1 MKFGIGQS
9 ALRKEDIRF
18 VTGHGRF
25 VDDIPAPDALHA
37 AVMRS
42 PLAHARIAGIDI
54 SAAKTMPGVRAVLT
68 GRDYEADGI
77 GGISCHTIFPGMH
90 RNPVNP
96 PFAALAKDRVLY
108 AGAPVAL
115 VIAETAAQA
124 QDAAE
129 AVDVDYED
137 LPAVLR
143 PSQARAEG
151 APKLWPEA
159 ESNLAFS
166 IELGDAAATEAGF
179 AAAAHVTRL
188 ALHNNRVSANAM
200 EMRCALARFDE
211 GDGRLTVH
219 ASTQQPHAVRADIAR
234 ALGLS
239 ETEVRIIAPDVGG
252 GFGMKGG
259 IHPEDVLIAWAARR
273 LRAAVRWQA
282 TRSESLL
289 ADYHGRDQQ
298 VEAELALD
306 ADGRIL
312 ALRMSCDFN
321 AGAFLSPGG
330 GVSPMF
336 ASTLATGVY
345 RVPAAHCVA
354 RAVYTN
360 TSPTQPYR
368 GAGRPEAAYLIE
380 RLIDLAARESGRD
393 RIELRRL
400 NMLSAT
406 EMPYQTPLLYKIDS
420 GDYAAVLDR
429 ALQIADWN
437 GAGKRKAE
445 AGKRGRLCGIGV
457 ALHME
462 NAGLANDAAEI
473 RFDPSGGVTV
483 LAGTFSHGQGHETV
497 FAQMVSDWLGVPFE
511 KIRLIQGDTDAISYG
526 RGTVGSRSMIN
537 GGSALRFA
545 ADRVIEKGSAIA
557 GHLMEAAPE
566 DIVFEDGNFTVAG
579 TDRSMP
585 IAQLAALSFKPI
597 LPPELGLGLSGQ
609 GDFLLQGFTFPNG
622 CQVVEVEIDPETGTT
637 QILSIVSV
645 DDVGTVINPMLL
657 DGQMVGGI
665 AQGIGQAL
673 MEDVVYDE
681 AGQLI
686 SGSFMDYTMPRAEDM
701 PPITVETLSTPTA
714 TNPLGVKG
722 AGEAGTVGATP
733 AVISAVLD
741 ALADRGV
748 TDIALPATPERVW
761 RALNRQGNTRGSP
774 Q

>member
-9 ALRKEDIRF
+9 APRKEDARF

-25 VDDIPAPDALHA
+25 VDDIAAPSAFHA
-37 AVMRS
+37 AIVRS
-42 PLAHARIAGIDI
+42 PLSHARIAKVDV

-68 GRDYEADGI
+68 GRDYAGDGI

-96 PFAALAKDRVLY
+96 PYAALAKDRVLY

-115 VIAETAAQA
+115 VIAETAEKAEE
-124 QDAAE
+124 AAE
-129 AVDVDYED
+129 TVEVDYED

-143 PSQARAEG
+143 ASEARAKG
-151 APKLWPEA
+151 APQIWSEA
-159 ESNLAFS
+159 KGNLAFTVD
-166 IELGDAAATEAGF
+166 LGDAPATDAGF

-200 EMRCALARFDE
+200 EMRCALAHYE
-211 GDGRLTVH
+211 QGDGRLTFH

-234 ALGLS
+234 ALGLP
-239 ETEVRIIAPDVGG
+239 ETNVRVIAPDVGG

-259 IHPEDVLIAWAARR
+259 IHPEDILIAWAARR
-273 LRAAVRWQA
+273 LRATVRWQA

-312 ALRMSCDFN
+312 ALRMSCDVN

-336 ASTLATGVY
+336 AAALATGVY
-345 RVPAAHCVA
+345 RVPAAHSVA

-380 RLIDLAARESGRD
+380 RLIDLAARETGRD

-400 NMLSAT
+400 NMLSAAQ
-406 EMPYQTPLLYKIDS
+406 MPHQTPLLYKIDS

-429 ALQIADWN
+429 ALQLGNWAD
-437 GAGKRKAE
+437 ADKRKAK
-445 AGKRGRLCGIGV
+445 AKKRGMLRGIGI

-473 RFDPSGGVTV
+473 RFDPSGSVTV
-483 LAGTFSHGQGHETV
+483 IAGTFSHGQGHETV
-497 FAQMVSDWLGVPFE
+497 YAQMVSDWLDVPFE
-511 KIRLIQGDTDAISYG
+511 KIRLVQGDTDAVSYG
-526 RGTVGSRSMIN
+526 RGTVASRSMIN
-537 GGSALRFA
+537 GGGALRVA
-545 ADRVIEKGSAIA
+545 ADKVIEKGSAIA

-566 DIVFEDGNFTVAG
+566 DIVFENGSFTVAG

-585 IAQLAALSFKPI
+585 IAQIAALSFKPI
-597 LPPELGLGLSGQ
+597 LPPDLGLGLSGQ

-622 CQVVEVEIDPETGTT
+622 CQIAEVEIDPETGATRV
-637 QILSIVSV
+637 IRIDSV

-665 AQGIGQAL
+665 TQGIGQAL
-673 MEDVVYDE
+673 MEDVVYDKT
-681 AGQLI
+681 GQLL
-686 SGSFMDYTMPRAEDM
+686 SGSFMDYTMPRAEDV

-741 ALADRGV
+741 ALAEHGV
-748 TDIALPATPERVW
+748 TDIALPATPERIW
-761 RALNRQGNTRGSP
+761 RALNGRD
-774 Q
+774 